1 MGKHFRHFSLS
12 KNSFKN
18 LFFRHNDFAM
28 NLRAVYQNNLNEFNF
43 DSDLLEDPLW
53 VNVSATNHV
62 DLPRM
67 REGRHGGQF
76 WAAFIPCSSQFK
88 DALQM
93 TLEQIDVIK
102 RFVGKNQDS
111 MTFVKSAAE
120 IESAFS
126 QKKVASLIG
135 LESGHGITA
144 NLGVLRMLYE
154 LGVRYITLTHS
165 CNTPW

>member
-1 MGKHFRHFSLS
+1 
-12 KNSFKN
+12 
-18 LFFRHNDFAM
+18 M

-102 RFVGKNQDS
+102 RLVDKNPDS

-120 IESAFS
+120 IESAFNRVARFS
-126 QKKVASLIG
+126 KSAQKRLQTILVIPMGTNSWN
-135 LESGHGITA
+135 LEEERARSNARLAKRVRSFITIA
-144 NLGVLRMLYE
+144 NT
-154 LGVRYITLTHS
+154 I
-165 CNTPW
+165 N